1 MNQNKTI
8 FKGLIIFFTVLTCI
22 VVNHPKTEAAD
33 LFSLLLGNLGTPS
46 ATVAGKVIDKN
57 NTPIPDVE
65 IKFIP
70 DGIGNTV
77 KAMTDENGNYSL
89 KVPER
94 TSGLVFVTKE
104 EYRTQKMTIE
114 KYSFSSQRV
123 NVWNYTL
130 HPDFVVG
137 KILDVN
143 NIPIANAK
151 LSFEQDGGMN
161 GVQTVYTDENGN
173 FKCKIPTDN
182 KYYWLTISKDGYTI
196 IREQIWSLSGG
207 QIINRTLKEA

>member
-70 DGIGNTV
+70 DATIDLRFDVIMKDLELETFGKHDALNDAIMT
-77 KAMTDENGNYSL
+77 AMIYL
-89 KVPER
+89 K
-94 TSGLVFVTKE
+94 L
-104 EYRTQKMTIE
+104 Q
-114 KYSFSSQRV
+114 
-123 NVWNYTL
+123 NV
-130 HPDFVVG
+130 
-137 KILDVN
+137 
-143 NIPIANAK
+143 AK
-151 LSFEQDGGMN
+151 L
-161 GVQTVYTDENGN
+161 
-173 FKCKIPTDN
+173 
-182 KYYWLTISKDGYTI
+182 
-196 IREQIWSLSGG
+196 
-207 QIINRTLKEA
+207 